1 MGVGLGVLD
10 AHSPNYGMLMMGN
23 NVVQPLP

>member
-10 AHSPNYGMLMMGN
+10 AHPPNYGMLMMGN